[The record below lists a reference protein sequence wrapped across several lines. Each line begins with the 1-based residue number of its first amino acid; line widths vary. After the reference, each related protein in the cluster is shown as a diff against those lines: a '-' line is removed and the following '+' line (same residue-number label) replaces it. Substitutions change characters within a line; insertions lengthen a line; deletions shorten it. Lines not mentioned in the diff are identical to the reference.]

1 MFVGCAVSG
10 AVILV
15 GNGAKA
21 QGALM
26 RDVMAYLLSLVTVV
40 GILLSGRFTWPA
52 AGGLL
57 CMYIGFVAIVFCA
70 DMYHIAS
77 TCAAHLPIVVVEHVL
92 SEREPHSG

>member
-15 GNGAKA
+15 GDGAKA

-26 RDVMAYLLSLVTVV
+26 RDVMAYFLSLVTVV
-40 GILLSGRFTWPA
+40 SILLSGHFSWPA
-52 AGGLL
+52 AVGLL
-57 CMYIGFVAIVFCA
+57 CMYIGFVVTVFFA

-77 TCAAHLPIVVVEHVL
+77 TCAACFPLL
-92 SEREPHSG
+92 WRSM